1 MSLFVPQPDDGWAWV
16 NTPSIQN
23 LRSIINHRP
32 QNFLHTTYHTR
43 RIYYIPHSMHTVCPL
58 YYIYAYTKNF
68 LHTTYHTRRIY
79 YIPHSIHTV
88 CPPYYIYAYTKNFFI
103 PHSIHAEFLTN
114 HTIYTQNVFHST
126 AQNSPDHRLQN
137 FMNSSSV
144 KGGNRQQ
151 IQIQVKDLF

>member
-1 MSLFVPQPDDGWAWV
+1 MHISLFVTQPEDGWAWV
-16 NTPSIQN
+16 NTASIQN
-23 LRSIINHRP
+23 LRSIIDHRP
-32 QNFLHTTYHTR
+32 Q
-43 RIYYIPHSMHTVCPL
+43 
-58 YYIYAYTKNF
+58 NF

-126 AQNSPDHRLQN
+126 AQNSPVHSRGGGTIETKTDFLKVFKWILLSFQYIRTGKKEFLNLVTVLTLHIDPQN
-137 FMNSSSV
+137 LKITM
-144 KGGNRQQ
+144 
-151 IQIQVKDLF
+151 